1 MRISFE
7 VACGD
12 EEAPVAGS
20 SDEWFSAIRN
30 QSIWSKS
37 GKVQLKTV
45 CGQMVVVVVLRVIC
59 RVLSLHLLHVSS
71 HIFAYPLASL
81 SGGFQT
87 EDLLALISPLSLST
101 PYLHLCQYC
110 IYISLVESFDTISII
125 ISQQYE
131 LSVASLRS
139 AHSRQD
145 PGVLEKPTDRQQWQ

>member
-87 EDLLALISPLSLST
+87 EDLLVLISPLST
-101 PYLHLCQYC
+101 PYLYLCQYC
-110 IYISLVESFDTISII
+110 IYISLVESSTL
-125 ISQQYE
+125 Y
-131 LSVASLRS
+131 LYLRPRS
-139 AHSRQD
+139 CMYAD
-145 PGVLEKPTDRQQWQ
+145 KFE